1 MFSRLRKSFQQEAET
16 DEQNKDSRRSYLNV
30 RDFLDELE
38 VEGQSLIIKYL
49 TLTFTQN
56 IRLRLEAQ

>member
-16 DEQNKDSRRSYLNV
+16 DEQHKDSRRSYLNV